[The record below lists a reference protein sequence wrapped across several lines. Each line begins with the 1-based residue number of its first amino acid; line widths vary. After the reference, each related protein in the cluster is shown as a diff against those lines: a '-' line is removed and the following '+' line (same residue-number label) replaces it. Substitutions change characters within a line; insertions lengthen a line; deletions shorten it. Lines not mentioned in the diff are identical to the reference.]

1 VPSDRFVAA
10 LNQQIAN
17 EFAADQQYIA
27 IAVHYDSQTLPRLGQ
42 FFYTQALE
50 ERNHAM
56 MMVRYLLDVDCRVE
70 VPGVDAPQ
78 LDFIDVV
85 APVALALEQEKRVGD
100 EIFALM
106 RIAREDDDYASESF
120 VQWFVREQVE
130 EVATMSSLLD
140 VVERAKDQPD
150 LAEDYLAR
158 ESTGGH
164 GDDATAPP
172 TAGGPL

>member
-1 VPSDRFVAA
+1 MPTDRFVAA
-10 LNQQIAN
+10 LNQQAAN
-17 EFAADQQYIA
+17 EFAAAQQYIA
-27 IAVHYDSQTLPRLGQ
+27 IAVHYDAATLPRLAQ
-42 FFYTQALE
+42 FFYAQALE

-56 MMVRYLLDVDCRVE
+56 MMTQFLLDVDCRVE
-70 VPGVDAPQ
+70 VPGIDAPQ

-85 APVALALEQEKRVGD
+85 APVSLALEQEKRVGD

-106 RIAREDDDYASESF
+106 KMAREDADFASESF

-130 EVATMSSLLD
+130 EVASMSSLLD
-140 VVERAKDQPD
+140 VIERAREQPD

-158 ESTGGH
+158 ETLGGH

-172 TAGGPL
+172 VAGGSL

>member
-1 VPSDRFVAA
+1 MPTDRFVAA
-10 LNQQIAN
+10 LNGQIAN
-17 EFAADQQYIA
+17 EFSAAQQYVA
-27 IAVHYDSQTLPRLGQ
+27 IAVHYDSRTLPRLAR

-70 VPGVDAPQ
+70 VPGIDAPQ
-78 LDFIDVV
+78 LDFVDVV
-85 APVALALEQEKRVGD
+85 APVSLALEQEKRVGD

-106 RIAREDDDYASESF
+106 KIAREDNDYASEQF
-120 VQWFVREQVE
+120 VTWFVKEQVE
-130 EVATMSSLLD
+130 EVASMSSLLD

-158 ESTGGH
+158 ESPGSH

-172 TAGGPL
+172 VAGGAL